1 MNKCTDIVLEEIETY
16 GFNKLIFANE
26 LYHKLQS
33 KSFDSI
39 SSAAY
44 YKVLER
50 LVKSGTIVRL
60 TAGVYYKPKSTRFGI
75 VPISDEE
82 IASYY
87 LDNNSGVEVG
97 YKMYNKKGLTT
108 QVGKRIEI
116 LSTAADEEHR
126 SLKNVSVEKI
136 SMTLNSETVTAIETL
151 EILQSYNKI
160 EDLNLNA
167 FVSQMR
173 SFSENYSE
181 AAINYVISNRKYKK
195 STIAFLKTILD
206 RLNVQN
212 NLSAHLSETSNYI
225 IPSVEEFI

>member
-1 MNKCTDIVLEEIETY
+1 MILEEIKTY

-26 LYHKLQS
+26 LYYELQS
-33 KSFDSI
+33 KSFGCM
-39 SSAAY
+39 SSDAY
-44 YKVLER
+44 YKALER
-50 LVKSGTIVRL
+50 LVKGGTLVRL
-60 TAGVYYKPKSTRFGI
+60 TTGVYYKPKSTRFGI

-82 IASYY
+82 IANYY
-87 LDNNSGVEVG
+87 LDNNSGIEVG

-108 QVGKRIEI
+108 QVGKRIQI
-116 LSTAADEEHR
+116 LSTVTDEEHKN
-126 SLKNVSVEKI
+126 LKNVSVEKI
-136 SMTLNSETVTAIETL
+136 SMALNPETVTAIEIL

-181 AAINYVISNRKYKK
+181 EAINYVISNRKYKK

-206 RLNVQN
+206 RLNIQN